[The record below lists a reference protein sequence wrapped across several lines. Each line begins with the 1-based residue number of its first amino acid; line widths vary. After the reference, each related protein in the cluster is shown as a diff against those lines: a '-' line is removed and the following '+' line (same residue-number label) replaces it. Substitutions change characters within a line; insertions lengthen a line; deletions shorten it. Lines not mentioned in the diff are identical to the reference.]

1 MYLNQNIMNT
11 ENLTPEKSFEI
22 ITDVI
27 NEARNRFEEN
37 GFIYVFWGILVPVAS
52 MGQFFLLRSGHEH
65 ISYYPYFLMPIGA
78 IYTGYYFS
86 RRKKRNMNVIGRI
99 NSAAWITL
107 ASNMIILGFIFG
119 GILRENLD
127 PVILILMAAGIIIS
141 GVSLKSR
148 LLVYSGMF
156 INLSAFVCF
165 KLPWEYHSVLMAVV
179 ALVAIFI
186 PGVILMI
193 KHNRNKNVQ

>member
-1 MYLNQNIMNT
+1 METN
-11 ENLTPEKSFEI
+11 ELTPEKSFEI

-37 GFIYVFWGILVPVAS
+37 GFIYVFWGILVTIAS
-52 MGQFFLLRSGHEH
+52 LGQFFLLKAGHEH
-65 ISYYPYFLMPIGA
+65 ISYYPYFLMPLGA

-86 RRKKRNMNVIGRI
+86 KRKKGNMNIIGRI

-107 ASNMIILGFIFG
+107 ASNMIILGFVFG
-119 GILRENLD
+119 SFLRENLD

-141 GVSLKSR
+141 GVSLKSK
-148 LLVYSGMF
+148 LLVYSGIF

-186 PGVILMI
+186 PGIILMV
-193 KHNRNKNVQ
+193 KHNRSRNVQ